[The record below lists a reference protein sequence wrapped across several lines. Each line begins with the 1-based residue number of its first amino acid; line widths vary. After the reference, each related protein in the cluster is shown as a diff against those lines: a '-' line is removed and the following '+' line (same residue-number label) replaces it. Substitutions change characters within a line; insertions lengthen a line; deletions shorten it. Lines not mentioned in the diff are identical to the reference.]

1 MARVAFIQSL
11 FFELAGIQS
20 ISALLKA
27 NGHAVDVFIDT
38 EKNIIT
44 GLKEFKPDIC
54 GFSCLTEDY
63 QWVLQIAG
71 AIKNTPELRGAR
83 IVVGG
88 PHPSFFPEFIEEEP
102 NIDIICI
109 GEGEHAMQELAQ
121 AIDTGDNYTNIQNL
135 WIKENGNIY
144 RNEIRPLIEDL
155 DSIPPFDHDLHFKYP
170 HLRDKPYKYFFAGRG
185 CPYKCTYCFNHS
197 MIKLYK
203 NKGRYIRFRNPENII
218 EELKYVRSFGLQVV
232 CFADDV
238 FILNRKWL
246 MHFLDLYKKEIRLPF
261 RCNIFATLCDE
272 EIITALKEA
281 GCNYVMFGIETG
293 NEKMRESILNKKMS
307 NEDIYKTARLLHKH
321 KIQFSTNNM
330 FGFPGETLENALE
343 TIELNAQIR
352 PHTTWA
358 SVFQPYPKMEITDY
372 AIKNNYLDPQD
383 LKKDTYDSFRT
394 SPIKGKDIKKIFN
407 LHKFS
412 LILIKLPW
420 LLPIV
425 KVLIKL
431 PPNKFFYYIY
441 VLSYGWHY
449 WKRTG
454 YNFIGMLREGTF
466 LLKNRL
472 TIFK

>member
-1 MARVAFIQSL
+1 MARIAFIQSL

-20 ISALLKA
+20 ISAILKA
-27 NGHAVDVFIDT
+27 NGHAVDLFIGT
-38 EKNIIT
+38 GENIIRE
-44 GLKEFKPDIC
+44 LKEFKPDIC

-63 QWVLQIAG
+63 IWVSEIAR
-71 AIKNTPELRGAR
+71 AIKNTPELKATR
-83 IVVGG
+83 IILGG
-88 PHPSFFPEFIEEEP
+88 PHPTFFPEIIEDDP
-102 NIDIICI
+102 SIDIICI
-109 GEGEHAMQELAQ
+109 GEGEYAMQELAQ
-121 AIDTGDNYTNIQNL
+121 AIDKGDNYTGIQNL
-135 WIKENGNIY
+135 WVKENGNIY
-144 RNEIRPLIEDL
+144 KNEIRPLIEDL
-155 DSIPPFDHDLHFKYP
+155 DAIPPFDHDLHFKYP

-203 NKGRYIRFRNPENII
+203 NKGRYIRFRNPEKII
-218 EELKYVRSFGLQVV
+218 EELKYVRSFGLKVV

-246 MHFLDLYKKEIRLPF
+246 MRFLDIYKREINLPF

-281 GCNYVMFGIETG
+281 GCNYVMFGIESG
-293 NEKMRESILNKKMS
+293 DEKIRERILNKKMS
-307 NEDIYKTARLLHKH
+307 NEDIYKATQLLHKH

-343 TIELNAQIR
+343 TIKLNVRVR

-372 AIKNNYLDPQD
+372 AIKNKYLDPQD

-394 SPIKGKDIKKIFN
+394 SPIKGKDIKQIFN

-425 KVLIKL
+425 KLLIKL
-431 PPNKFFYYIY
+431 PPNKLFYYIY

-454 YNFIGMLREGTF
+454 YNFIGMFREGTF